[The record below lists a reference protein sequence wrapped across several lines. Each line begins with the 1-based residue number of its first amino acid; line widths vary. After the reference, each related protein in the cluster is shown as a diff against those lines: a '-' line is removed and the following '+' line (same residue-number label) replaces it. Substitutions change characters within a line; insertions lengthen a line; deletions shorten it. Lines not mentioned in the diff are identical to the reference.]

1 VIAYLSEIITWRR
14 SVGDLSVY
22 VTNPDET
29 LFAADARQMADEVL
43 KLAFDFARAAALVLQ
58 DRIRNGMDNNQPEI
72 APLSEKTP
80 EAETTIGVPV
90 IDPLRARRDQVQTTL
105 VQLNAQQK
113 DLQNKLSRAAA
124 KNRTTMSGEIVAI
137 QAQIEL
143 AQSRLESLNAMIDFE
158 SSTAQKSGSP
168 TALKPK
174 LTSSNVLFRRLRRRT
189 CPLRDQL
196 IPLTPLPLPES
207 WDGLSYCSALR
218 AKHKRSVQPLII
230 LTNWSDRPQN
240 CVAI

>member
-1 VIAYLSEIITWRR
+1 MITWRR
-14 SVGDLSVY
+14 SVGDLAVY

-43 KLAFDFARAAALVLQ
+43 KLAFDFARAVALVIQ
-58 DRIRNGMDNNQPEI
+58 DRAKNAIGNNQPEM
-72 APLSEKTP
+72 APSPEKTP
-80 EAETTIGVPV
+80 EPETTTGIPV
-90 IDPLRARRDQVQTTL
+90 IDALRARRDQVQTTL

-168 TALKPK
+168 TALEAQIDELERSIPQTKAA
-174 LTSSNVLFRRLRRRT
+174 NV
-189 CPLRDQL
+189 PA
-196 IPLTPLPLPES
+196 S
-207 WDGLSYCSALR
+207 
-218 AKHKRSVQPLII
+218 RSVNSIDAAASAGIVGRLELLLSLARKAQTL
-230 LTNWSDRPQN
+230 SS
-240 CVAI
+240 AIDNTHKLSQIGHRIA